1 MKKEVLIAII
11 VGLAL
16 GLIITFGIYRAQS
29 SINRQNQPDEE
40 ESLDET
46 GEAAHQLTVIQ
57 PENNG
62 IVDEDIVEVTGLTSK
77 NSLVTLVTA
86 DSETVVQADE
96 LGNFSGSVELSAG
109 INSLVVTSYS
119 LDGSQVSAQLAVV
132 FTTADLGEE
141 DSLSETSEETDE

>member
-29 SINRQNQPDEE
+29 SINRQNQPTETE
-40 ESLDET
+40 TRDET
-46 GEAAHQLTVIQ
+46 DETAHQLTVIQ

-62 IVDEDIVEVTGLTSK
+62 IVDEDFIEVTGLTSS

-96 LGNFSGSVELSAG
+96 LGNFSGSVELTAG

-132 FTTADLGEE
+132 FSTADLGEE
-141 DSLSETSEETDE
+141 DNLSENNEETDE